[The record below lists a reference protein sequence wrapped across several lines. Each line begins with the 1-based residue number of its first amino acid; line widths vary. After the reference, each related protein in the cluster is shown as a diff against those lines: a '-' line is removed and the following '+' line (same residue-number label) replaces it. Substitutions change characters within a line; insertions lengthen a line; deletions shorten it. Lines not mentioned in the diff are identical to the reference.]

1 MSLGEIQKR
10 GCPGELLWIHGN
22 GIIKIMYEDR
32 RYQLISYHDTWV
44 SVDPVFGCP
53 YECVYCVLRHSETVG
68 IRPQKTVSAKECVL
82 ALKRY
87 PFLIDGFTPVAI
99 GNETDMFHSLN
110 QDYLL
115 QLLAEIRNSEI
126 KNPLIL
132 VTKGPLTEQV
142 LKRIRGIGELKLLF
156 FLSYSG
162 LPRHFEPNFAQETLQ
177 RNFELTKT
185 YGFSTIHYWRPLL
198 PDNTTPQA
206 IREMLS
212 FSSSNADAVVF
223 TGLKLHP
230 KLTRSIMQGT
240 AMSIPAEL
248 QDKTGEWLSH
258 EVVDSIYHVAGEICP
273 GFSIYRHSSCALARV
288 LQRANHTATIYR
300 DDVCPRSQ
308 CPPIQRRI
316 CEASRRVPHER
327 QIVQVLAQLG
337 RAIDFAFEDD
347 KLVLKADI
355 TQEEFAFLLHSL
367 NYPIE
372 ARSVRMQNL
381 YYGDILKNQNVIPP
395 VHTPDG

>member
-1 MSLGEIQKR
+1 
-10 GCPGELLWIHGN
+10 
-22 GIIKIMYEDR
+22 
-32 RYQLISYHDTWV
+32 
-44 SVDPVFGCP
+44 
-53 YECVYCVLRHSETVG
+53 
-68 IRPQKTVSAKECVL
+68 
-82 ALKRY
+82 
-87 PFLIDGFTPVAI
+87 
-99 GNETDMFHSLN
+99 MFHSLN

-115 QLLAEIRNSEI
+115 QLLAEIRDSEI

-142 LKRIRGIGELKLLF
+142 LERIRGIGELKLLF

-162 LPRHFEPNFAQETLQ
+162 LPRHFEPNFARETLQ

-212 FSSSNADAVVF
+212 FSSSNADSVVF

-248 QDKTGEWLSH
+248 HDKTGEWLSH

-273 GFSIYRHSSCALARV
+273 GFSIYPESVMKENPGIQDGVYLEAEESFPELVANFDCPDSV
-288 LQRANHTATIYR
+288 MGIYQRKEGAVSFTGNRKLPDFGRLPIPRRDFLDVEPYLSNIGSLGIQTKRGCPCKCIY
-300 DDVCPRSQ
+300 CTYPRLNGYQ
-308 CPPIQRRI
+308 IRI
-316 CEASRRVPHER
+316 MHPGAV
-327 QIVQVLAQLG
+327 
-337 RAIDFAFEDD
+337 
-347 KLVLKADI
+347 
-355 TQEEFAFLLHSL
+355 
-367 NYPIE
+367 
-372 ARSVRMQNL
+372 
-381 YYGDILKNQNVIPP
+381 
-395 VHTPDG
+395 